1 MLFKIKKK
9 IVSSIQYL
17 LYKNTLNISGYF
29 SKGKNVRILNSNI
42 NVLKNAKLVID
53 ANVEI
58 TNFDITIL
66 SGEVTIGSNTRL
78 SNGSKKSNASIYISD
93 GFLNISDNC
102 FIKADFSI
110 RFGGKCNIGSYTGI
124 MERTEIRCDH
134 LIEIGDYNMISYEC
148 MIYDTNTHCLYTKE
162 KRRDMTRRDF
172 PLIGQ
177 EYEKPVTS
185 PVKIGND
192 CWIGKRA
199 VILKGSTIGDEC
211 IVGALAVITKRVN
224 DNTLCYGNSAVCR
237 PRS

>member
-1 MLFKIKKK
+1 MLFKIKRRL
-9 IVSSIQYL
+9 ISCIQYL
-17 LYKNTLNISGYF
+17 IHKNTFNISGQF
-29 SKGKNVRILNSNI
+29 SKGEKVKIINSNI
-42 NVLKNAKLVID
+42 NVLQNAKLIIGSD
-53 ANVEI
+53 VEI
-58 TNFDITIL
+58 KNFNITIL
-66 SGEVTIGSNTRL
+66 SGELTIGSNTRL
-78 SNGSKKSNASIYISD
+78 SNGSQKSNASIYITD
-93 GFLNISDNC
+93 GCLNISDNC
-102 FIKADFSI
+102 VIKADFTI
-110 RFGGKCNIGSYTGI
+110 RFGGKCKIGLYTGI
-124 MERTEIRCDH
+124 MERSEIRCDH

-148 MIYDTNTHCLYTKE
+148 MIYDSNTHCLYTKE

-224 DNTLCYGNSAVCR
+224 DNTLCYGNPAVCR